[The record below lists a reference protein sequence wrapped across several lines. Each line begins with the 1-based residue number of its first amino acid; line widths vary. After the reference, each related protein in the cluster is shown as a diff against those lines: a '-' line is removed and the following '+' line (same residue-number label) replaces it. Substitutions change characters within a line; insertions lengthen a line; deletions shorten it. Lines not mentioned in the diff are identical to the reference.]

1 MFKIAD
7 IFTGRYKLIR
17 FFSKFHLFV
26 LKNFNNK
33 YLNNLLGIPVLVLIT
48 IGKKICSFSVF

>member
-17 FFSKFHLFV
+17 FFLTRDIF
-26 LKNFNNK
+26 
-33 YLNNLLGIPVLVLIT
+33 
-48 IGKKICSFSVF
+48 KKIDGEYWTKWGYDDIHIGYLIKKYN